1 MVGHGAPTLRRTVSG
16 PPEHHTFLFADL
28 AGFTALTEAHG
39 DEAAADAA
47 QAFCVDIR
55 KVLAAYAA
63 TEVKTMGDAM
73 MIVCSDASA
82 ALRLACFIVDDLG
95 RRHAALGVRAG
106 LHTGPAIH
114 READWFGAA
123 VNIAARIAAQA
134 ASGEIVLSDVTRIAA
149 RPERDGLALRS
160 RGLLKL
166 RNVSEPV
173 RAWTVL
179 LRTAAMMRDPVCHMQ
194 LEPGRI
200 SDRLVHEGR
209 AYVFCS
215 AACLQT
221 FRAAP
226 ALYGWPAVAP
236 SVADPDAP

>member
-1 MVGHGAPTLRRTVSG
+1 MSG
-16 PPEHHTFLFADL
+16 SLEHHTFLFADL

-39 DEAAADAA
+39 DEVAADAA
-47 QAFCVDIR
+47 QAFFVDIR
-55 KVLAAYAA
+55 SVLPDHGA

-73 MIVCSDASA
+73 MIVCDDAGAGLS
-82 ALRLACFIVDDLG
+82 LACFVVDELG

-106 LHTGPAIH
+106 LHTGGAVH
-114 READWFGAA
+114 RGDDWFGAT

-134 ASGEIVLSDVTRIAA
+134 VSGEVFFTEATRLAA
-149 RPERDGLALRS
+149 RPEDMGMALRS

-173 RAWTVL
+173 WAWTVE
-179 LRTAAMMRDPVCHMQ
+179 RRPAAPMLRDPVCQMQ
-194 LEPGRI
+194 LEPARIFGRL
-200 SDRLVHEGR
+200 DHAGR

-215 AACLQT
+215 ATCLQT

-226 ALYGWPAVAP
+226 AAYAVQE
-236 SVADPDAP
+236 VAAAERVSDTL

>member
-1 MVGHGAPTLRRTVSG
+1 MSG

-47 QAFCVDIR
+47 QAFCVAIR
-55 KVLAAYAA
+55 SVLAVHAA

-73 MIVCSDASA
+73 MIVGSDASA

-95 RRHAALGVRAG
+95 RRHAALGVRVG

-114 READWFGAA
+114 RQADWFGAT

-134 ASGEIVLSDVTRIAA
+134 ASGEIVLSEATRNAA
-149 RPERDGLALRS
+149 RPERDGLVLRS
-160 RGLLKL
+160 RGLLEL

-173 RAWTVL
+173 SAWTVL
-179 LRTAAMMRDPVCHMQ
+179 LRAAAPMMRDPVCHMQ
-194 LEPGRI
+194 LEPGRV
-200 SDRLVHEGR
+200 SGHLVHEGQ

-215 AACLQT
+215 AACLEI
-221 FRAAP
+221 FRTAP
-226 ALYGWPAVAP
+226 ARYSRRDVGP
-236 SVADPDAP
+236 SATGIDAT

>member
-1 MVGHGAPTLRRTVSG
+1 VSG
-16 PPEHHTFLFADL
+16 PPERHTFLFADL

-47 QAFCVDIR
+47 LAFCVDIR
-55 KVLAAYAA
+55 NVLAAYAA

-114 READWFGAA
+114 RQDDWFGAT

-134 ASGEIVLSDVTRIAA
+134 ASGEIVLSEATRIAA
-149 RPERDGLALRS
+149 RPEHDGLVLRS
-160 RGLLKL
+160 RGLLNL

-173 RAWTVL
+173 PAWTVQ
-179 LRTAAMMRDPVCHMQ
+179 LRAAAPMLRDPVCHMQ
-194 LEPGRI
+194 LEPRRV
-200 SDRLVHEGR
+200 SERLVHEGQT
-209 AYVFCS
+209 YVFCS
-215 AACLQT
+215 AACLDT

-226 ALYGWPAVAP
+226 AVYSQRDDAP
-236 SVADPDAP
+236 FAADPDAP